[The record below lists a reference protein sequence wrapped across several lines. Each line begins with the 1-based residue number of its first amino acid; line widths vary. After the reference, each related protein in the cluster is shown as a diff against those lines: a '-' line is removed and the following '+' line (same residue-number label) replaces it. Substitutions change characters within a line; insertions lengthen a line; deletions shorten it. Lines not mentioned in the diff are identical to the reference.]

1 MDTTAFIKAMED
13 WRQYFLA
20 GAELPVI
27 GCSAKDLESIK
38 VPVAIIPGNDRTHG
52 LSIGRNAHHIMRGSE
67 IHELFDHDE
76 DADIVPME
84 GWADQEPAIARYFLD
99 FLKRRLP

>member
-1 MDTTAFIKAMED
+1 
-13 WRQYFLA
+13 
-20 GAELPVI
+20 
-27 GCSAKDLESIK
+27 
-38 VPVAIIPGNDRTHG
+38 
-52 LSIGRNAHHIMRGSE
+52 MRGSE